1 MELILR
7 TPRQL
12 AKCPGRLRA
21 VQSQRKSTATQHHQ
35 RPDLKLL
42 SLQHRR
48 ASPPH
53 HVLSLAASHAP
64 RISQEVRKMLC
75 QTTGVISGLHSDTTN
90 RVISNAPCQSVKPR
104 SPCDLTIWGRIFR
117 TSTRCPQGRQDEKL
131 LKNANCRRRVGIVTG
146 SLDADLT
153 RRNRPAVRSRS
164 FTIS

>member
-21 VQSQRKSTATQHHQ
+21 VHSQRKSKATQHHQ
-35 RPDLKLL
+35 RPDLKLP

-53 HVLSLAASHAP
+53 YLLSLAASHAP
-64 RISQEVRKMLC
+64 RISKEVRKMLC
-75 QTTGVISGLHSDTTN
+75 QTSSVISGLHSDTTN
-90 RVISNAPCQSVKPR
+90 RVISNAPCQSVKR
-104 SPCDLTIWGRIFR
+104 RGLCDLTIWGRIFR
-117 TSTRCPQGRQDEKL
+117 TSTICPQSRQDEKL
-131 LKNANCRRRVGIVTG
+131 LKNANCRRRVGIVPA

-153 RRNRPAVRSRS
+153 RRNRPAVLSRS